1 MKDEKFN
8 KENKLFNN
16 NNPNN
21 NKINIH
27 TNNLKSN
34 LNNNNQFNAN
44 KNILQNVNSKQ
55 SNLNENIKKELMGAN
70 QTNKNTQNT
79 RIYQKE
85 ATKNLKQ
92 PKKKQD
98 YQAEDTNSYYDN
110 YNDPNYYPEEDEI
123 IEEKYGGQLRNRS
136 LRVKGKKESDDSL
149 KEEKSNKKPLKINIQ
164 GGKIAYEQ
172 INNNSLM
179 EWNSSKNLIN
189 KQNLNGNINND
200 NDQEEFHGKRNL
212 IKKQINNK
220 RINSVMEE
228 ANNNDFASENNKAIK
243 AKRLLK
249 GKQANDAAGDLSK
262 DSENPIK
269 LKFDMNKC
277 NLKYIKFYHK
287 KIF

>member
-1 MKDEKFN
+1 MADEKFN
-8 KENKLFNN
+8 QENNLFNN

-21 NKINIH
+21 NKINIR
-27 TNNLKSN
+27 TNNPKSN
-34 LNNNNQFNAN
+34 LNNNQFNAN

-70 QTNKNTQNT
+70 QTNKNTQNS

-85 ATKNLKQ
+85 ATKN
-92 PKKKQD
+92 KQD
-98 YQAEDTNSYYDN
+98 YQAEDTNFYYDN
-110 YNDPNYYPEEDEI
+110 YNDPNYYQEEDEI

-136 LRVKGKKESDDSL
+136 LRVKGKKESADSL
-149 KEEKSNKKPLKINIQ
+149 KEEKSNKKPLKITIQ

-172 INNNSLM
+172 INNNSMM

-189 KQNLNGNINND
+189 KQNLEGNINND
-200 NDQEEFHGKRNL
+200 NNQEEFHVKRNL

-220 RINSVMEE
+220 RINSVMED
-228 ANNNDFASENNKAIK
+228 NNDFASENNKAIK

-277 NLKYIKFYHK
+277 NLKFIKFYHE